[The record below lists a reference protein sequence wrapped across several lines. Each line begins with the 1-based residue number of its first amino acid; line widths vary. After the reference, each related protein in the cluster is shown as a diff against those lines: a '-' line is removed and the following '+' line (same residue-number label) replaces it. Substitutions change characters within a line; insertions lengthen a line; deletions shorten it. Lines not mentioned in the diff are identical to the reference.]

1 MKQPFSYYGGKQRLL
16 PELLQLIPKHK
27 YFCEC
32 FCGGATL
39 FWGKVPAQNEVLNDM
54 NGHITNFYMQLKSNY
69 HELKKLIDGTLHSEA
84 LHSEAKTIIFKE
96 PEKYDDLKRAWAWWV
111 TTNLS
116 FSFVAGGGFAFNNA
130 GTGFGLGTKNKRD
143 RFTER
148 YAKRLE
154 NAEIFNRDAIDLI
167 TLKDTADTFFY
178 LDPPYVSSDCGHYK
192 GYTTADFINLLNCL
206 QNIKGKFLMSS
217 YPEEVLMQY
226 RDECSVE
233 KLGEE
238 RGWRSKDIKQIVSV
252 NGKREETK
260 YKTECLTWNYPP
272 PSGQE
277 SLFDGLFNEQDE
289 IVGDINEEVE
299 NEEF

>member
-39 FWGKVPAQNEVLNDM
+39 FWGKVPSESEALNDFS
-54 NGHITNFYMQLKSNY
+54 GHVTNFYMQLKSNFF
-69 HELKKLIDGTLHSEA
+69 ELQKLIHGTLHSEI
-84 LHSEAKTIIFKE
+84 LHTEAQRIIFDE
-96 PEKYDDLKRAWAWWV
+96 PEKHDDLKRAWAWWV
-111 TTNLS
+111 CCNMS
-116 FSFVAGGGFAFNNA
+116 FSFVANGGFAFAN
-130 GTGFGLGTKNKRD
+130 TGMGLGTKNKRD

-154 NAEIFNRDAIDLI
+154 SAEIFNRDAVDLI
-167 TLKDTADTFFY
+167 TLRDHKDAFFY
-178 LDPPYVSSDCGHYK
+178 LDPPYVSSDCGAYK
-192 GYTTADFINLLNCL
+192 GYTTAHFINLLNCL

-226 RDECSVE
+226 RQECSVE

-272 PSGQE
+272 PNGQE
-277 SLFDGLFNEQDE
+277 ALFNNLFNEQDE
-289 IVGDINEEVE
+289 LVDAETEQNE
-299 NEEF
+299 F